1 MKRVAL
7 FLANGFEEIEAIAT
21 TDILRRAQID
31 VVTVSITEK
40 RSVIGAHGV
49 EVIADSIFEE
59 TDFSKIDL
67 LLLPG
72 GMPGSKHLNEHKGLK
87 DLLIEFNSQH
97 KLIAAICA
105 APMVLGGLG
114 LLKGKRATCYPGFE
128 SELIGATIDG
138 GNLIV
143 DGNITTGKGPAFVF
157 DFALSLVEQL
167 VGLQVKEEVASG
179 MLL

>member
-59 TDFSKIDL
+59 TDFSEIDL

-143 DGNITTGKGPAFVF
+143 DGNITTGKGPACVF

-167 VGLQVKEEVASG
+167 VGLQVRNEVASG